1 MTLFKYSELKSFNN
15 IQAIDTEIV
24 RLRKILVELRLKI
37 FLAEAK
43 ETHLIA
49 HTKKKIAQLY
59 FKKREMA
66 LSSYNTSA
74 FVSR

>member
-49 HTKKKIAQLY
+49 HTKKKNCATL
-59 FKKREMA
+59 F
-66 LSSYNTSA
+66 
-74 FVSR
+74 